1 VGQMAASKHNLFK
14 NNNSHAISQNNVA
27 IGDNLEYLNYLERK
41 SEKFDVIYIDPPY
54 NTGNKFSYNDKRAT
68 NEWIDFIEKRL
79 SLAHRILKLEGV
91 IFISIDDNFLYEL
104 KILCDKI
111 FGKSN
116 FLGNFVTKQAV
127 RSNSKFINTIHE
139 YVLSYAKD
147 RMKMQEFK
155 ILRLNNPTDSE
166 MIREISEKVKNDFV
180 FFGREHALK
189 YLSELNNKYMKEREI
204 TWLRNYSEIDE
215 KGEIFFPKDLSVP
228 GSPAELDI
236 EEIGLKLPALQT
248 RRWSS
253 KQKFIQLHNEE
264 KLHFKGYRPYE
275 KHYLKDSYD
284 NVLSILDF
292 YSRQG
297 TNDLVKLG
305 LRNLFDTP
313 KPVELI
319 KYLIRIATAEKGNA
333 NILDF
338 FAGSGTTGQ
347 AVMEVNMEDN
357 KKHSFHL
364 VQIDDEITKESMA
377 YQFCLENNL
386 HPTFDQLLIYRL
398 NKFIKK
404 QKTKFEYNI
413 LKTREL

>member
-1 VGQMAASKHNLFK
+1 MTVTKQQFLDFQD
-14 NNNSHAISQNNVA
+14 ISLNKVV
-27 IGDNLEYLNYLERK
+27 IGDNLEFLTYLVKNN
-41 SEKFDVIYIDPPY
+41 EKFDVIYIDPPY

-68 NEWIDFIEKRL
+68 NVWLDFIEKRL
-79 SLAHRILKLEGV
+79 VLTHQILEQDGV

-111 FGKSN
+111 FGKPN

-127 RSNSKFINTIHE
+127 RSNSKFINTTHE
-139 YVLSYAKD
+139 YVLSYSKD
-147 RMKMQEFK
+147 RMKVRDFK
-155 ILRLNNPTDSE
+155 ILRLNNPADSE
-166 MIREISEKVKNDFV
+166 MIKDISKKVKDDLA

-189 YLSELNNKYMKEREI
+189 YLSELNEKYMKEREI
-204 TWLRNYSEIDE
+204 TWLRNYSEIDDN
-215 KGEIFFPKDLSVP
+215 GEIFFPKDLSVP
-228 GSPAELDI
+228 GTPAELII
-236 EEIGLKLPALQT
+236 EEIGLNLPALKT
-248 RRWSS
+248 RRWST
-253 KQKFIQLHNEE
+253 KQKFIQLHKEN

-275 KHYLKDSYD
+275 IHYLKDSYD

-319 KYLIRIATAEKGNA
+319 KYLIRITTSEKENA
-333 NILDF
+333 KILDF

-347 AVMEVNMEDN
+347 AVMEVNIED
-357 KKHSFHL
+357 KKRHSFHL
-364 VQIDDEITKESMA
+364 AQIDDEITKDSMA

-386 HPTFDQLLIYRL
+386 HPTFDQLLIHRL
-398 NKFIKK
+398 NTFIKK
-404 QKTKFEYNI
+404 QKTKFDF
-413 LKTREL
+413 KTQKTSEL